1 MHYAIIGCF
10 GGGWEGELV
19 VEVASDHDA
28 SVKGYA
34 DRMYGGLKY
43 PSRHHRLDPG
53 ARPRLACPRLH
64 RGARRGSLLA
74 A

>member
-1 MHYAIIGCF
+1 MPSQVHSMTLQPF
-10 GGGWEGELV
+10 SSGGIAALLV
-19 VEVASDHDA
+19 LE
-28 SVKGYA
+28 
-34 DRMYGGLKY
+34 MCTPMY